1 LPDRSVIFNIRSE
14 DDFIAS
20 SLEIFRFQ
28 YEHNS
33 VYRQW
38 CQALKVGPDKV
49 NSLANIPFLP
59 IEFFKSQKV
68 ISTPENEKTRIFLSS
83 VTTKQAPSKHYV
95 NDISVYEESFLKGF
109 RLFYGEP
116 SDYVFLC
123 LLPGYLER
131 SDSSLV
137 YMFNKLMEISNKKEN
152 GSFLN
157 AEKELLERID
167 GIKTQSKKCILIG
180 VSYALLD
187 LCGKVNL
194 SDNFIVM
201 ETGGMKGKREEMTK
215 EALHAELKKG
225 LGIKTVHSEYGMTE
239 LLSQAYSKGEGI
251 YNSPPWLKFLIRDV
265 NDPLQI
271 LKNEKTG
278 GLNIIDLANINSCS
292 FIATKDLG
300 RISEKGLEIMGR
312 FDESDIRGC
321 NLMLSE

>member
-1 LPDRSVIFNIRSE
+1 LPDRSAIFNIRSE
-14 DDFIAS
+14 DDFIAQA
-20 SLEIFRFQ
+20 LKVFRFQ

-38 CQALKVGPDKV
+38 CEALKVHPEQV

-68 ISTPENEKTRIFLSS
+68 ISSPENEKTRIFLSS
-83 VTTKQAPSKHYV
+83 GTTKQSPSKHYV
-95 NDISVYEESFLKGF
+95 NDISLYEESFLKGF
-109 RLFYGEP
+109 NQFYGDP
-116 SDYVFLC
+116 ADYIFLC

-157 AEKELLERID
+157 AEKELLEHIEK
-167 GIKTQSKKCILIG
+167 IKKENKKCILIG

-187 LCGKVNL
+187 LCGKVDL
-194 SDNFIVM
+194 SDNFMVM

-215 EALHAELKKG
+215 EALHAALKKG

-239 LLSQAYSKGEGI
+239 LLSQAYSKGEGMYI
-251 YNSPPWLKFLIRDV
+251 SPPWLKFLIRDI

-278 GLNIIDLANINSCS
+278 GINIIDLANINSCS

-300 RISEKGLEIMGR
+300 KISETGLEIMGR
-312 FDESDIRGC
+312 YDESDIRGC
-321 NLMLSE
+321 NLLMM